1 MASHLLEQ
9 IESAAGG
16 KLTRRDDLA
25 ILLALG
31 EREDGRQNLEDLSFH
46 AKAAHRVYGIMERI
60 GRKGEGYDGLEKEF
74 ALRLDRTTTLLSD
87 LLRGAP
93 ADVAGRLKADY
104 LGMTHESL
112 QNLLALMYDLSWYKN
127 WMIDRRGRWE
137 GGA

>member
-25 ILLALG
+25 LLLALG
-31 EREDGRQNLEDLSFH
+31 DRENGRQILEDLSFH
-46 AKAAHRVYGIMERI
+46 AKAAHRVHGIMQRI
-60 GRKGEGYDGLEKEF
+60 GKDGEGYGKLEEEF
-74 ALRLDRTTTLLSD
+74 ALRLDRTTHLLSD

-93 ADVAGRLKADY
+93 ADVAGRMTTDY
-104 LGMTHESL
+104 LGMTHGSL

-127 WMIDRRGRWE
+127 WMIDRRKRPE

>member
-25 ILLALG
+25 LLLALSKG
-31 EREDGRQNLEDLSFH
+31 ENGRQTLEDLSFH
-46 AKAAHRVYGIMERI
+46 AKAARRIHGIMERI
-60 GRKGEGYDGLEKEF
+60 GRDGEGYDKLEKEF

-93 ADVAGRLKADY
+93 ADVAGRLQKDY
-104 LGMTHESL
+104 LGMTPGSL

-127 WMIDRRGRWE
+127 WMIDRRGRRE
-137 GGA
+137 GGV